1 MIRLSQ
7 HLSYRLYNTFL
18 PVHIGPS
25 YNKIT
30 ETACW
35 ESCFRADR
43 VIPTGVTLEVADL
56 MGVITAGAVVDLEE
70 LLTNVRDLVSIVPLN
85 FTVDRVEGIA
95 SK

>member
-1 MIRLSQ
+1 MSQ
-7 HLSYRLYNTFL
+7 HLSYACLYNTFL

-30 ETACW
+30 ETFCW
-35 ESCFRADR
+35 KSCFRVDH
-43 VIPTGVTLEVADL
+43 VIPTGVTLEVVDL
-56 MGVITAGAVVDLEE
+56 TGVITAGAVVDLEE
-70 LLTNVRDLVSIVPLN
+70 LLTNVRDLESIVPLN